1 MGKDLWLPQGYK
13 LPDGSIVGR
22 LLRAGEE
29 WQIYD
34 AAERGK
40 VLLARPAL
48 ASRWIVEGILDAALL
63 FAIEFG
69 PDSFRA
75 LCGGAGYALGPVDE
89 GRRAA
94 GKAGA
99 MAFAAALK
107 ETRRLSQ
114 GASLGDAVYAERY
127 SRLLPTWAAERKV
140 DDAVVLGKWLTC
152 GVAVSAESFRRLAD
166 LTDGIDAAD
175 LADVVKAAGFEVPP
189 GANMLTKRLPSR
201 EGEHSV
207 GAAAS
212 RLGSP
217 GAAGAAEKRSA
228 KERAPGE
235 MFKLPGRTE
244 LEAFFNEHVVDI
256 VFRAE
261 QYQRMGIGFP
271 SAVVLHGPPG
281 CGKTFAAEKLVE
293 FLDWPSFSIDS
304 STVASPYIH
313 DTGKKIS
320 EIFDKAIDAAPS
332 VLIIDEMES
341 FLSDRRSGDVSGLY
355 HIEEMAEFLRRI
367 PEATKNRV
375 LVIAMTNMIDAIDP
389 AILRRGRFDHVIEVG
404 MPSKEETSALLDSL
418 LSRVPK
424 SDDLNLG
431 PIVDAL
437 TGKAP
442 SDCAFVVREA
452 ARLTAKAGGDRLEQR
467 YLDEALAGL
476 TQEKRKRKWRFGF
489 AGYDR

>member
-1 MGKDLWLPQGYK
+1 MGKDLWLPQGLK
-13 LPDGSIVGR
+13 LPDGSTVGR

-34 AAERGK
+34 AAERGN

-48 ASRWIVEGILDAALL
+48 ASRWVSEGFLDAALL

-75 LCGGAGYALGPVDE
+75 LCGGPGYALGPIDE
-89 GRRAA
+89 GRRAE

-99 MAFAAALK
+99 MAFASALK

-114 GASLGDAVYAERY
+114 GASLGDAIYAERY

-140 DDAVVLGKWLTC
+140 DDAVVLGKWLTR

-189 GANMLTKRLPSR
+189 GANMLTKRLPSA

-207 GAAAS
+207 GAAS
-212 RLGSP
+212 CLVKP
-217 GAAGAAEKRSA
+217 DAAEKRRA

-261 QYQRMGIGFP
+261 QYQKMGIGFP

-404 MPSKEETSALLDSL
+404 MPSKEEVAALLDSL
-418 LSRVPK
+418 LNKVPK

-431 PIVDAL
+431 RVVNAL
-437 TGKAP
+437 TGKAL

-476 TQEKRKRKWRFGF
+476 TQEKRKRKRRFGF

>member
-13 LPDGSIVGR
+13 LPDGSTVGR

-40 VLLARPAL
+40 VLLARSAL
-48 ASRWIVEGILDAALL
+48 ASRWVSEGFLDAALL
-63 FAIEFG
+63 SDVEFG

-75 LCGGAGYALGPVDE
+75 LCGGAGYALEPVDE
-89 GRRAA
+89 GRRDA
-94 GKAGA
+94 GSAEA
-99 MAFAAALK
+99 MAFASALR
-107 ETRRLSQ
+107 ETRKLSQ
-114 GASLGDAVYAERY
+114 VASLGDAVYAERY

-140 DDAVVLGKWLTC
+140 DDAVVLGTWLTR

-189 GANMLTKRLPSR
+189 GANMLTKRLPSG
-201 EGEHSV
+201 EDEHSV
-207 GAAAS
+207 GAAS
-212 RLGSP
+212 CLVKPDS
-217 GAAGAAEKRSA
+217 AEKRRT

-261 QYQRMGIGFP
+261 QYQKMGIGFP

-355 HIEEMAEFLRRI
+355 HVEEMAEFLRRI
-367 PEATKNRV
+367 PEATKSRV
-375 LVIAMTNMIDAIDP
+375 LIIAMTNMIDAIDP

-404 MPSKEETSALLDSL
+404 MPSKEEVSALLDSL

-424 SDDLNLG
+424 SDDLKLG
-431 PIVDAL
+431 PVVNAL
-437 TGKAP
+437 TGKAL

-476 TQEKRKRKWRFGF
+476 PQEKRKRKRRFGF
-489 AGYDR
+489 SGYDR